1 MDLRDYLLSGPSFY
15 VSPGCLQSHQLALE
29 VLSLSIN
36 SAGSRTSGLLAKSL
50 LFLVMN
56 NVQFAFL
63 LIDLYQQVF
72 SVVFL
77 LKVFSSCRRP
87 IVKINTFQQA
97 DPFIVCRFICIL

>member
-63 LIDLYQQVF
+63 LIDCINKYFQLCF
-72 SVVFL
+72 SSRYFL
-77 LKVFSSCRRP
+77 LAVVQSSRSIPSSKP
-87 IVKINTFQQA
+87 IHLSFV
-97 DPFIVCRFICIL
+97 DLS